1 MIIGTGGLFLPK
13 AKELPRGSS
22 HDHVQGL
29 RWSQQDPGER
39 VVQDSLIGHDSS
51 PVGCIKLGAVR

>member
-1 MIIGTGGLFLPK
+1 MIIGAGGLFLPK